1 MSSVADK
8 TPRAR
13 ADPLRRPARTSRPS
27 ARKPSQAV
35 PVAMLVAAS
44 ACWGLATALSK
55 VALAQLTPLD
65 LFGCE
70 VCVGVVCLGALA
82 LSRGARPSRPSL
94 TLLALGA
101 LEPGI
106 AFVLFD
112 FGIYHT
118 AATHASLLL
127 STEALFTVSLA
138 ALLLRER
145 LTGRLALA
153 LAAGVAGSVLVAWHA
168 GGEHASL
175 LGDCLV
181 VMASLAAAGYAVL
194 ARHIAP
200 EQDDPIVVSA
210 VQMLGALLIAAPL
223 TGGSIVVGATH
234 LDSADLGHL
243 ALAVTVGL
251 TATVVPFL
259 LFNTAVSRIPAM
271 RAGLILALVPLF
283 GAGAS
288 VALVGETL
296 GAMQAAGGVLVIAAA
311 ALAASRFELA

>member
-1 MSSVADK
+1 VSRVADK
-8 TPRAR
+8 TPLAR
-13 ADPLRRPARTSRPS
+13 ASSLSRPTSTSRPT

-35 PVAMLVAAS
+35 AVAMLVAAS

-55 VALAQLTPLD
+55 VALAQLTPID

-70 VCVGVVCLGALA
+70 VCIGAVCLGALA
-82 LSRGARPSRPSL
+82 LARGARPSRLSL

-112 FGIYHT
+112 FGVYHT

-145 LTGRLALA
+145 LTGRLAVA
-153 LAAGVAGSVLVAWHA
+153 LAAGVAGSVLVSWHA

-194 ARHIAP
+194 ARHVAP
-200 EQDDPIVVSA
+200 GQDPITVSA

-234 LDSADLGHL
+234 LDSADVGHL

-259 LFNTAVSRIPAM
+259 LFNTAVTHIPAM

-288 VALVGETL
+288 IAVVGETL
-296 GAMQAAGGVLVIAAA
+296 GAMQAVGGVLVIAAA